1 MKRRVPWHWIIAGA
15 LLLAGAGW
23 LFSRLEWV
31 EEKTRTGLRG
41 EAARDPH
48 YAARLLVQKLGYHA
62 EEVKDSTRLASL
74 PTDSTLFMSALL
86 SQSLA
91 RHMEPRMRD
100 WVGRGGHLVV
110 IIPGPEQS
118 DRFVASLGIRRLGRH
133 SSDSAETIQ
142 VEGQKLRV
150 RFPDCDVFS
159 VSQPLVWS
167 GSVKSYHRYPR
178 RKGEAQTP
186 PEDDGGGDDDG
197 EKTAG
202 AAPTE
207 LVNENAFAVARW
219 SLGKG
224 RVSAICDNRPL
235 TSVRIGQDD
244 QAALAARLLID
255 DRPGTIYFAA
265 DSDAPS
271 LLAWLSDNA
280 PQAMIA
286 VGLLIMAGLWFA
298 IPRFGPIRPDPL
310 PQRPGLRT
318 HLAAVAAFHIR
329 HRAWDKLLGAL
340 REEFQ
345 RQLKNNTRHGGATE
359 PADFAAQYG
368 LDAAALREA
377 LDAQPRHRHDFDRH
391 ARLLGECIAILA
403 ARGAAPT
410 SSRQSSTP

>member
-1 MKRRVPWHWIIAGA
+1 MKRRIPWHWIIAGA
-15 LLLAGAGW
+15 ILLTAAGW
-23 LFSRLEWV
+23 IVSKLEWV

-48 YAARLLVQKLGYHA
+48 YDARLLVQKLGYRA
-62 EEVKDSTRLASL
+62 EEVKDATRLATL
-74 PTDSTLFMSALL
+74 PTDATLFMSALL

-100 WVGRGGHLVV
+100 WVIHGGHLVV

-133 SSDSAETIQ
+133 STDKAETVK
-142 VEGQKLRV
+142 VEGKPLSV

-159 VSQPLVWS
+159 VSQPVIWS
-167 GSVKSYHRYPR
+167 GSVNAYHRYPHHR
-178 RKGEAQTP
+178 DDARKDGD
-186 PEDDGGGDDDG
+186 EDDEDG
-197 EKTAG
+197 EGEPAS
-202 AAPTE
+202 APGE
-207 LVNENAFAVARW
+207 LVSEPAFAVARW

-235 TSVRIGQDD
+235 TNARIGLTDNAQ
-244 QAALAARLLID
+244 LAARLLID

-265 DSDAPS
+265 ESDAPS
-271 LLAWLSDNA
+271 LLAWLSENA
-280 PQAMIA
+280 PQALIA
-286 VGLLIMAGLWFA
+286 VGLLVLGGLWLA

-329 HRAWDKLLGAL
+329 HRAWNNLLGAL
-340 REEFQ
+340 REEFR
-345 RQLKNNTRHGGATE
+345 RQLKSNARHGGPQEA
-359 PADFAAQYG
+359 ADFAAQYG
-368 LDAAALREA
+368 LDANALREA
-377 LDAQPRHRHDFDRH
+377 LEVEPRHRNEFDRQ
-391 ARLLGECIAILA
+391 ARLLGDCIAILA

-410 SSRQSSTP
+410 SSRTTSTP